1 LIKRIAPPLIATCL
15 AIAFLMMILALR
27 DGGCFR

>member
-1 LIKRIAPPLIATCL
+1 MMKRVAPTLIATVL